1 MKQAEALDAIRG
13 YARANRI
20 VIARGHPGERAQE
33 RTRYQ
38 YGDIHAALSNA
49 KSAKLQE
56 NGRWRVRGQDLD
68 GDDLTIIVI
77 IENGLIV
84 VTVM

>member
-33 RTRYQ
+33 RTRQ

-68 GDDLTIIVI
+68 GDDLTIVVI